1 MTDYTVVYDHPW
13 SVPCVLD
20 SCYVRSFS
28 DHAVVDHA
36 AGGRS
41 RASLIWTHVMSGH
54 DDAAYE
60 VGLESILAGR
70 WLRNTVGRF
79 IEQ

>member
-28 DHAVVDHA
+28 DHAVVDHT
-36 AGGRS
+36 AGDRS
-41 RASLIWTHVMSGH
+41 SASLIWNNVMSDH
-54 DDAAYE
+54 DEVAYK
-60 VGLESILAGR
+60 VGLKSILAGR
-70 WLRNTVGRF
+70 CSR
-79 IEQ
+79 